1 MEGVAARGRTRNGKH
16 MLTAGHRALFA
27 SGRTKAQCVA
37 MVVRRNKPETQSRR
51 GFRAE
56 MC

>member
-1 MEGVAARGRTRNGKH
+1 
-16 MLTAGHRALFA
+16 MLAAGHHSLFA
-27 SGRTKAQCVA
+27 SGRTKKQCAA

>member
-1 MEGVAARGRTRNGKH
+1 MEGVAARGPARNGKR
-16 MLTAGHRALFA
+16 MLAAGHHSLFA
-27 SGRTKAQCVA
+27 SGRAKAQCA
-37 MVVRRNKPETQSRR
+37 AKVVRRNKPETQSRR